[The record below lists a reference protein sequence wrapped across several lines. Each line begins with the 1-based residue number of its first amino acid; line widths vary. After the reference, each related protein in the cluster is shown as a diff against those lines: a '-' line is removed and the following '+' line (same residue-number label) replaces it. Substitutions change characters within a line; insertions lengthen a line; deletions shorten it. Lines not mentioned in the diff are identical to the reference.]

1 MEKIFH
7 VFFPIQK
14 TGSNCQISNLKFV
27 NGMSGHGG
35 AMIVLGKNVVIKD
48 SVFENNY
55 ADYAGAAIYV
65 CPFLMIVVN
74 IRKKVKI

>member
-1 MEKIFH
+1 MEKYFMY
-7 VFFPIQK
+7 FFNSK

-48 SVFENNY
+48 SVFENN
-55 ADYAGAAIYV
+55 
-65 CPFLMIVVN
+65 
-74 IRKKVKI
+74 

>member
-1 MEKIFH
+1 MY
-7 VFFPIQK
+7 FFNSK

-48 SVFENNY
+48 SVLKIIMQTMQEQQFM
-55 ADYAGAAIYV
+55 YV
-65 CPFLMIVVN
+65 PFLMIVVN